1 MKNFIQTIKGIS
13 AEKLIHHFAEISVDM
28 CKKQEY
34 LRDVDVQFFQGNVRR
49 SMRVTLSAWD
59 IHGIQYHVIC
69 NSNDYRNSI
78 SVYTIGQI
86 VNLYRR
92 FEDQES
98 PAEAL
103 KEADLSGVFK
113 ILFGLIS
120 EQLPFQNMG
129 WIFENFN
136 RNYHILVSSDKINR
150 NLTFSLEQI
159 IREKFGWSISEYLSV
174 QLIVYWLCMQH
185 CNPLTAPESMYKK
198 KNDTVLTK
206 ENIRKFIVYYSCN
219 YKDVRTSPM
228 KKQLFYSRPF
238 IHTDKSKAYIASNC
252 YLVSWM
258 ISNSLYWLMRDYY
271 NELGSQEFVNAFGV
285 MFEDYLKELAEKH
298 FSPEQWNVIPRAKK
312 KSADFYFDLNDAILV
327 IEQKSSLIR
336 LSAKQQTSNLEVLNK
351 FITTAI
357 IGAYGQIQATCEEI
371 DSSKPVLKIILLY
384 EMIENTGLIEM
395 SVPEIFG
402 TNDKC
407 YIMTIWELEIMFHL
421 WSTDRAKCLEL
432 LQKML
437 TGKQN
442 DDIGGCSI
450 TKIYKEM
457 GLYALHG
464 IAGELDYFQMQLENL
479 RKELDANFKPEIKL

>member
-1 MKNFIQTIKGIS
+1 MKSFIQTIKGIS
-13 AEKLIHHFAEISVDM
+13 AEKLIHQFAEISVDM
-28 CKKQEY
+28 CRKQEY
-34 LRDVDVQFFQGNVRR
+34 LREVNVQFFQGNVRR
-49 SMRVTLSAWD
+49 SMTVNLSAWD

-69 NSNDYRNSI
+69 NSNDYRNSN

-86 VNLYRR
+86 VNLYRI

-98 PAEAL
+98 PAEDL
-103 KEADLSGVFK
+103 READLSGVFK

-129 WIFENFN
+129 WIYENFN

-150 NLTFSLEQI
+150 NLTISLEQI

-174 QLIVYWLCMQH
+174 QLIIYWLCMQH
-185 CNPLTAPESMYKK
+185 CDPLTAPESMYRK

-219 YKDVRTSPM
+219 YRDVRASPI

-238 IHTDKSKAYIASNC
+238 IYTDKSEEYIASNC
-252 YLVSWM
+252 YLVFWM
-258 ISNSLYWLMRDYY
+258 VSNSLYWLMRDYY
-271 NELGSQEFVNAFGV
+271 NELGSQEFVNAFGA
-285 MFEDYLKELAEKH
+285 MFEDYLKELAVKH
-298 FSPEQWNVIPRAKK
+298 FSPEQWNAIPRANK
-312 KSADFYFDLNDAILV
+312 KSADFYFDLNDVILV

-336 LSAKQQTSNLEVLNK
+336 LSAKQQTSNLEALNK
-351 FITTAI
+351 FITTTI
-357 IGAYGQIQATCEEI
+357 IGAYRQIQATCAEI
-371 DSSKPVLKIILLY
+371 NSSKPILKIILLY

-402 TNDKC
+402 VDDKC
-407 YIMTIWELEIMFHL
+407 YILTILELEIMFHL
-421 WSTDRAKCLEL
+421 WSTDRDRCLEL

-437 TGKQN
+437 TGKQDN
-442 DDIGGCSI
+442 EMRGCSV
-450 TKIYKEM
+450 TKIYREM

-464 IAGELDYFQMQLENL
+464 IARELDYFQIQLENL
-479 RKELDANFKPEIKL
+479 KKELDVHF